1 MGSGTITLRVLK
13 PDPMP
18 VRTSGTLVPTSR
30 QLGQHAVLPL
40 PGDKG
45 LASGDGHQGVRVVV
59 ARGGD
64 QGSRDGEIRSTRRLR
79 GCDWFVFLEASSLW
93 VCWP

>member
-40 PGDKG
+40 PGG
-45 LASGDGHQGVRVVV
+45 GPAISEQG
-59 ARGGD
+59 
-64 QGSRDGEIRSTRRLR
+64 QRRLKR
-79 GCDWFVFLEASSLW
+79 RKEH
-93 VCWP
+93 